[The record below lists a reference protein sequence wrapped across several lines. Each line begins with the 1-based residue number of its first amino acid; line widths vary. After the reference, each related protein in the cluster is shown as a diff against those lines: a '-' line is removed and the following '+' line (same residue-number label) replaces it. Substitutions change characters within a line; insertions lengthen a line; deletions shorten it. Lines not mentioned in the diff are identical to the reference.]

1 MKRFGFRGIGTHVL
15 SMPEPVEVQIVV
27 DAPRVSWGDRLF
39 LASNLNGW
47 HPRQERAVFKRLG
60 QTRFILLLLIPKGT
74 ILEFKI
80 TRGRWDRAEVG
91 TGGSAL
97 PNHRYKITEPCRID
111 VEVADWQDRYPRLV
125 PPHTMVGDV
134 RSLGEFE
141 IPLLDRKRQV
151 FVYLPPGYEAD
162 STRRYPVMYMYDGQ
176 NLFDASTSFSGE
188 WQVDETCERMIRA
201 GVLPPLIVV
210 GIYNGEADRLH
221 EQSPWPNPH
230 YDVLGEGRVFAEW
243 VATGLKGEIDQCL
256 RTLPGPEHTGIGG
269 SSMGGLTSLY
279 AAFRFPEVFGRVL
292 AMSSAFWFN
301 KHRIYP
307 FIRDKGKNPG
317 QRIYLDCG
325 HYEEHGRNR
334 LGPLR
339 QSREMAQLLRS
350 LGYEDGKDLLW
361 VEDPYGQHSEADWAR
376 RLPRALKF
384 LWGDAPRN
392 ELRSTVPAQLPSPWN
407 EYPGLKAR
415 P

>member
-1 MKRFGFRGIGTHVL
+1 MKRFGFRGIGAHVL

-27 DAPRVSWGDRLF
+27 EAPRVNWGARLY

-47 HPRQERAVFKRLG
+47 HPRQERAAFKRLG
-60 QTRFILLLLIPKGT
+60 QHRFILLLLIPKGT

-97 PNHRYKITEPCRID
+97 PNRRHKITEPCRID
-111 VEVADWQDRYPRLV
+111 VEIADWQDRYPQV
-125 PPHTMVGDV
+125 PPSPSRVGDV

-151 FVYLPPGYEAD
+151 HVYLPPGYEAD

-176 NLFDASTSFSGE
+176 NLFDRSTSFSGE
-188 WQVDETCERMIRA
+188 WQFDETCERMIRA
-201 GVLPPLIVV
+201 GTLPPLIVV

-230 YDVLGEGRVFAEW
+230 YDVLGEGRIFAEW
-243 VATGLKGEIDQCL
+243 VATGLKREIDQCL

-292 AMSSAFWFN
+292 AMSSALWFN
-301 KHRIYP
+301 KQRIYP
-307 FIRDKGKNPG
+307 FVQNRGKAPG

-325 HYEEHGRNR
+325 HHEEYGRNR

-339 QSREMAQLLRS
+339 QSREMAALLREI
-350 LGYEDGKDLLW
+350 GFVEGTDLMW
-361 VEDPYGQHSEADWAR
+361 VEDPYGRHSEADWAR
-376 RLPRALKF
+376 RLPLALKF
-384 LWGDAPRN
+384 LWGDAPKAPAAP
-392 ELRSTVPAQLPSPWN
+392 RSSYRGPS
-407 EYPGLKAR
+407 AR